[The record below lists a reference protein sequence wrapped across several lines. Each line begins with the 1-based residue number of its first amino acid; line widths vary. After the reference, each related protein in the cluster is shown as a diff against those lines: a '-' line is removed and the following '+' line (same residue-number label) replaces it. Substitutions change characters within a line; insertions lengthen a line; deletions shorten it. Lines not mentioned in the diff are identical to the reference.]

1 MQQEES
7 TMFIQSFLYK
17 RNGSSDT
24 YIVSSWFF
32 FPLLFQIVSQNHFF
46 LYILL
51 VGVSIPLGNLLVLGL
66 WGYSTGILCK

>member
-24 YIVSSWFF
+24 YIVSSCFF
-32 FPLLFQIVSQNHFF
+32 FPHYFKLYHKITSFYISFWWVFLF
-46 LYILL
+46 L
-51 VGVSIPLGNLLVLGL
+51 
-66 WGYSTGILCK
+66 